1 MVAAHVDVG
10 EQVDQLTQ
18 HGLVEL
24 WARIV
29 LGQNVLQDLDVGL
42 FDGLH
47 RVVDQATDIA
57 LLLAPSG
64 DFDEGNFRPLGIGLK
79 VRPAGLRRHP
89 KHIGCEVLFRIFRVG
104 IILGFQTSMLRLEGL
119 GGPTV
124 PVGHEGLGWQW
135 VGGGLAPA
143 LGCVLA
149 GRYEYVEADLLGQPS
164 RGGERA
170 LGHDA
175 GGGLDV
181 RVGRLRVFLRV

>member
-79 VRPAGLRRHP
+79 V
-89 KHIGCEVLFRIFRVG
+89 
-104 IILGFQTSMLRLEGL
+104 
-119 GGPTV
+119 
-124 PVGHEGLGWQW
+124 
-135 VGGGLAPA
+135 
-143 LGCVLA
+143 
-149 GRYEYVEADLLGQPS
+149 
-164 RGGERA
+164 
-170 LGHDA
+170 
-175 GGGLDV
+175 
-181 RVGRLRVFLRV
+181 